1 MRSKNGCKFGV
12 VKTAHESKLGELQQ
26 MSYQYINALDIDSM
40 ESVVEESAKYVQALK
55 NEDWFFLD
63 FLRRNANFS
72 NDYEALVALVMNNP
86 DFIYCDYFK
95 QRRRAIINGYIK
107 RFKNGKVLQNADNLV
122 IVGNP
127 FGMLMHAVGLDP
139 ERILHLSRRQTPF
152 NVIQS
157 GLKTVS
163 I

>member
-139 ERILHLSRRQTPF
+139 EKDPTFESEADA
-152 NVIQS
+152 IQCYS
-157 GLKTVS
+157 ERFKTVS